1 MSKMRL
7 AVVVATIVVIAFCRI
22 AAQQPSTQPS
32 PLAAAYPVKV
42 GDMAAQTLSEL
53 LKIRVDF
60 KDAAI
65 VTYEPTTQTID
76 VEVFATP
83 RMGSKTDQARVVLG
97 QYWDFIKTAHL
108 PYVERRFAVKLDV
121 QNYRLLYYDRNAE
134 GGAKL
139 VLQFVNGQYLIP

>member
-1 MSKMRL
+1 MSKVRL
-7 AVVVATIVVIAFCRI
+7 VVVIAAMV
-22 AAQQPSTQPS
+22 AAAFSQIVAQQPS

-53 LKIRVDF
+53 LKIRTDL

-65 VTYEPTTQTID
+65 VTYEPTTQTVD
-76 VEVFATP
+76 VEVFGTP

-97 QYWDFIKTAHL
+97 QYWDFIKAAHL
-108 PYVERRFAVKLDV
+108 PYVERKFGVKLDV
-121 QNYRLLYYDRNAE
+121 QNYRLMYYDRNAE